1 MVIAQPALEG
11 PDAPVVSSTMDPLT
25 KYGPTTVNPT
35 FFMLLCLDSYPSPFI
50 FLFMG
55 LFVRQ

>member
-1 MVIAQPALEG
+1 MVIAQPAPEG

-35 FFMLLCLDSYPSPFI
+35 FLTLLCLDSYPSPFK
-50 FLFMG
+50 FLFLG
-55 LFVRQ
+55 LFVKQ